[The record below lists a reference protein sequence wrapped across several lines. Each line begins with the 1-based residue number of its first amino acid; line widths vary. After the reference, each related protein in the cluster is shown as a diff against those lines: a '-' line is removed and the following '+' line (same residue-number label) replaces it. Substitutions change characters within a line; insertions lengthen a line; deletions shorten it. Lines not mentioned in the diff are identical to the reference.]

1 MKDPASSSPPS
12 SSASGDD
19 ILSILSDEQNRRI
32 ISILYDKELNIQQ
45 ISNLLK
51 LSQSTAYRRVRVLED
66 FKIVKKTK
74 IVRTMA
80 GLDEAYY
87 RSWISEIVI
96 TFKEGKIS
104 YRLERI
110 KLEDKIMRLW
120 QHFSD

>member
-1 MKDPASSSPPS
+1 MKDSSSPS
-12 SSASGDD
+12 SSGSGDE
-19 ILSILSDEQNRRI
+19 ILSILSDEQNRQI
-32 ISILYDKELNIQQ
+32 VSILYGKELNIQQ
-45 ISNLLK
+45 ISNTLG
-51 LSQSTAYRRVRVLED
+51 LSQSTTYRKVRALED
-66 FKIVKKTK
+66 VKIIKKTK

-87 RSWISEIVI
+87 RSWISEIII

-104 YRLERI
+104 YRLERV

>member
-1 MKDPASSSPPS
+1 MKGPASSA

-45 ISNLLK
+45 ISNLLN

-66 FKIVKKTK
+66 FKIIKKTK